1 MPYADYN
8 FYLEAY
14 RGTAIGG
21 EEEFGRLCTR
31 ASSYLDYI
39 SGGYAPAH
47 PEEPAVKMAVCAV
60 ADAWLANESGGE
72 VVSESVGSWSR
83 SFASDNRTPGDRLLE
98 AARMYL
104 EPIGALR
111 TVAWA

>member
-8 FYLEAY
+8 FYLETY

-21 EEEFGRLCTR
+21 EEEFDRLCVR
-31 ASSYLDYI
+31 SSSYLDYI
-39 SGGYAPAH
+39 SSGYATEH
-47 PEEPAVKMAVCAV
+47 PEEAAVRMAACAV

-72 VVSESVGSWSR
+72 VVSESVGSWTRSYSSR
-83 SFASDNRTPGDRLLE
+83 SLTGGDRLRE

-104 EPIGALR
+104 EPIGAMR
-111 TVAWA
+111 TVSWA